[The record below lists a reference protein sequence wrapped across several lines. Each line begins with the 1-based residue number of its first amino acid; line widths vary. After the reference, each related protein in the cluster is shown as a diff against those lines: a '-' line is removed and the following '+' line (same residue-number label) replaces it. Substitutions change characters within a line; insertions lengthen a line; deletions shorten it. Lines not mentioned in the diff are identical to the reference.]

1 MLYEG
6 TRDFLRA
13 YIRMC
18 FDPVETV
25 KSEVEQ
31 KALPRYLPAFE
42 KVCVAETY
50 NTLTCRRIIA
60 LCFVLFEKFCLLS

>member
-1 MLYEG
+1 MFQDLFFVYLCLRIEMLYEG

-18 FDPVETV
+18 FDPEETV
-25 KSEVEQ
+25 KTEVKE

-42 KVCVAETY
+42 KVSV
-50 NTLTCRRIIA
+50 
-60 LCFVLFEKFCLLS
+60 VEKYSYELD